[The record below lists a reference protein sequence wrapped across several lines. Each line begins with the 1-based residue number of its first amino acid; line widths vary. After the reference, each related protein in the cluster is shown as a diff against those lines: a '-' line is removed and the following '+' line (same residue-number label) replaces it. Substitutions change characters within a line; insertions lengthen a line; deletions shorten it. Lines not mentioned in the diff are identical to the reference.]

1 MNAPS
6 EAGSRADAGKGRLLL
21 LPTALADVAVTPLDE
36 VLPAGCLRA
45 AAALDHWIVENPKTA
60 RAFLGAVHAVCP
72 LRVALQ
78 QHHID
83 ALPKHRELDPAQ
95 ARALLQPALRGTDIG
110 VLSEAGAP
118 CVADPGSLVVA
129 QAHQLGLQVLPLVG
143 PSSLLLTLMASGLN
157 GQCFAFHGYLPTDDT
172 ARRQRLLALERESAQ
187 RRQTQLF
194 IETPYRNAALLHA
207 LVQTLQPQ
215 TRVCVACDLTA
226 PQGWVRTRSAAQ
238 WRQHLDSLPPRA
250 PALFALLAD

>member
-143 PSSLLLTLMASGLN
+143 PSS
-157 GQCFAFHGYLPTDDT
+157 PTT
-172 ARRQRLLALERESAQ
+172 AQ
-187 RRQTQLF
+187 
-194 IETPYRNAALLHA
+194 
-207 LVQTLQPQ
+207 
-215 TRVCVACDLTA
+215 VA
-226 PQGWVRTRSAAQ
+226 PN
-238 WRQHLDSLPPRA
+238 PRA
-250 PALFALLAD
+250 WGSPCWNGCAATIRPRWSACR